1 MIFTLPTLKD
11 TMLFPS
17 FPARLV
23 SARGKSGERRFVY
36 HVHMEVDIGKCI
48 SNDALIMEVEVY
60 RSKPEKALKRK
71 PTKMGSAR
79 SFTRSTKRMERN
91 LSFQEHQKR
100 LPMLSVQSS
109 TRTFLINI

>member
-23 SARGKSGERRFVY
+23 SVRGEEGERRFTYRV
-36 HVHMEVDIGKCI
+36 MLEVDIGKCI
-48 SNDALIMEVEVY
+48 SNDALTMDVEVY

-71 PTKMGSAR
+71 PTKM
-79 SFTRSTKRMERN
+79 
-91 LSFQEHQKR
+91 
-100 LPMLSVQSS
+100 
-109 TRTFLINI
+109 